1 MQVTSTIVPGLDH
14 VRGVVGMYSED
25 YGRVQSRGIAEEYL
39 VILKQKYPSYTDGKR
54 VLELGVGSGSL
65 MPFLRDRFGEKV
77 FGMDISEWILRNNK
91 IRAGLLAGEL
101 LDLPVAPR
109 SVDVIISLHTFEHWP
124 DLERAIQ
131 EVERILV
138 PGGEATLVVP
148 RPELKV
154 KQLGALVNTMR
165 KFVGVEKLLE
175 TWVETEGEKVTEVWN
190 KLKKAWEKVEE
201 NAETKLEIAEARTV
215 FVPEEFGS
223 AWVVTLRKNK

>member
-1 MQVTSTIVPGLDH
+1 MQVASAIVPGLDH
-14 VRGVVGMYSED
+14 VRGVVGLYSED

-39 VILKQKYPSYTDGKR
+39 VILKQKYPSYSDGKR

-77 FGMDISEWILRNNK
+77 FGMDISEWIVRNNK

-101 LDLPVAPR
+101 QDLPVAPR

-131 EVERILV
+131 EVERILT

-154 KQLGALVNTMR
+154 KQLGSLVNTMR

-190 KLKKAWEKVEE
+190 KLKIAWEKVEE
-201 NAETKLEIAEARTV
+201 NVETKLEIADARTV
-215 FVPEEFGS
+215 VVPEEFGS
-223 AWVVTLRKNK
+223 AWVVTLRKRR

>member
-1 MQVTSTIVPGLDH
+1 MPTIVPGLDH
-14 VRGVVGMYSED
+14 VRGVVGLYSED
-25 YGRVQSRGIAEEYL
+25 YGRVQARGVASDYL
-39 VILKQKYPSYTDGKR
+39 MILNNKYPNCSDGKR

-91 IRAGLLAGEL
+91 IRAGLLAGEMQ
-101 LDLPVAPR
+101 DLPIAPR

-165 KFVGVEKLLE
+165 SFSGVEKLLE
-175 TWVETEGEKVTEVWN
+175 TWVQSEGEKVTEVWN
-190 KLKKAWEKVEE
+190 KLKLAWEKVEE
-201 NAETKLEIAEARTV
+201 KVESRLEIADAKTV

-223 AWVVTLRKNK
+223 AWVVTLKKKR